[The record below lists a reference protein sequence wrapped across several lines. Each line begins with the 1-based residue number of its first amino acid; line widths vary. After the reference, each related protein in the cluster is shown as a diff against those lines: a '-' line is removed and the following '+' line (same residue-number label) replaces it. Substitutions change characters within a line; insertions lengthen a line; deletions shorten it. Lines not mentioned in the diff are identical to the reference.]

1 MECDKPDDALR
12 NILAQN
18 FQPTCSENKESGVV
32 GFVSRCA
39 ALAERRAGCLR
50 DLGHKRLRNMI
61 HAYVKMK
68 IEITKAT

>member
-12 NILAQN
+12 DILAQN

-50 DLGHKRLRNMI
+50 DLGHKR
-61 HAYVKMK
+61 
-68 IEITKAT
+68 